1 MIFLLFFSY
10 SYPFIVFFLMVDSL
24 GCVQTDATTPS
35 IVGCYILRPF
45 AQPVACCCVLLG
57 VVAQSLEPITPNI
70 SVVSWSPKRSTT
82 MLEPFCTARLTFL
95 GPRALITKG
104 FQRVMGCILPTMQC
118 RPQHCWDMLH
128 PFAHHCQHGRN
139 NFQHCWPSNVESCY
153 VRL

>member
-10 SYPFIVFFLMVDSL
+10 SYPFIVFFVMVDSL
-24 GCVQTDATTPS
+24 GCMHCWMLHIASVCTTCCMLLRV
-35 IVGCYILRPF
+35 VGSCCAKF
-45 AQPVACCCVLLG
+45 GANNSQHCCCFMIAEASHNNVG
-57 VVAQSLEPITPNI
+57 
-70 SVVSWSPKRSTT
+70 SV
-82 MLEPFCTARLTFL
+82 CTALLTFL

-104 FQRVMGCILPTMQC
+104 VQRLMGCILPTMQC